1 VAADLKKMLDN
12 PGAIFPPAFLNEYG
26 FEAFVTGESGGDD
39 SKALALGLGLGLG
52 LGIPIL
58 LLIGFLLY
66 RRRSGQVIHPT

>member
-1 VAADLKKMLDN
+1 MAADLKKMLDN
-12 PGAIFPPAFLNEYG
+12 PGAIFPPAFLNG
-26 FEAFVTGESGGDD
+26 DDHGGHD

-66 RRRSGQVIHPT
+66 RRSGQVINPA